1 MFLLET
7 EYFVWDFIAWT
18 VNFLLAAL
26 AIFLI
31 AVVVKKSGK
40 SFPVESRGYVIG
52 EREPFSAGAEKYL
65 WIVRKDVF
73 EVWLEQ
79 PWVRI
84 AAPLFLLLLFLAA
97 VYAG

>member
-40 SFPVESRGYVIG
+40 SFPVESRGYVVDK
-52 EREPFSAGAEKYL
+52 REPFPAGLEKHL
-65 WIVRKDVF
+65 WIVRENVF

-79 PWVRI
+79 PWARI
-84 AAPLFLLLLFLAA
+84 AAPLFLLLLFLIA

>member
-31 AVVVKKSGK
+31 TVVVKKSGK
-40 SFPVESRGYVIG
+40 SFPVESKGYVAG
-52 EREPFSAGAEKYL
+52 KREPFHAGPEKCL
-65 WIVRKDVF
+65 WILRKDVF
-73 EVWLEQ
+73 EVWLER